1 MSDPHSSASMRS
13 DYKTLVKTNRIL
25 MVLLSVMAVQ
35 VALAGDKIM
44 VMGHNVE
51 NFFYSTDRTLT
62 AEGNPNTLVYYTDEE
77 GRQPIANGIY
87 DLQGRRVDGSKFK
100 IQGSGLKPDLYIV
113 NGKKVVI
120 K

>member
-13 DYKTLVKTNRIL
+13 DYKTLMKTNRIL

-35 VALAGDKIM
+35 VALAGDKII

-77 GRQPIANGIY
+77 GLPN
-87 DLQGRRVDGSKFK
+87 DLLTPPNYSLCFRYFSNCV
-100 IQGSGLKPDLYIV
+100 
-113 NGKKVVI
+113 
-120 K
+120 